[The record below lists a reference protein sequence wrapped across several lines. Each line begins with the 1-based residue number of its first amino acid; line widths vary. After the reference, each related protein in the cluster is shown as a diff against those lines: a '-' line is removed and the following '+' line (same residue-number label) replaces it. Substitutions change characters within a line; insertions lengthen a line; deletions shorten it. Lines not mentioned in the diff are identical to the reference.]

1 MRIIVTAIVLTAS
14 PADRLTAQ
22 CPDGAPPP
30 CRVATGP
37 PRVPLDANALAV
49 MPFRTSG
56 PSAEAAWLGEGMVD
70 LLSVALDGFADWR
83 TVHPRTVLARV
94 AGPGPDL
101 AAAAGAARAAGAS
114 AMVVGSAVAVGPQL
128 RLHAEL
134 YDAVR
139 VTRLAVVDAS
149 GALERPGP
157 LVDSIAVGLAQERL
171 RRHPVAGSR
180 PPHEYAT
187 TSPQALRI
195 YVAAEREARR
205 GNFREAAESL
215 QRAVALDSAFGL
227 AYYRLYALSAFAG
240 APPGGGRFDL
250 PRMVRAGLSRSA
262 GLPQRQRDLLA
273 TIDLQQ
279 RGLVADALRRAD
291 ELGRRYPDDA
301 EAAYIEGESYYH
313 LGAFVGEP
321 QGRALA
327 AFERG
332 VQLDPGLLEN
342 YNHAIEL
349 RCIAGDSAAA
359 FALLQRALAQAPAY
373 GIARAIELTLRV
385 GFRGEDPRRVLRTLG
400 PIDTGVVFTRALLE
414 ALRSFDAEPAKAIAV
429 ADTIAAAL
437 TGPEQSRAIRSQ
449 FLLARAKYRLV
460 QGRQAAADSLILEAR
475 LLDPSGAATVTTAVL
490 RSLLIGDAAAARVA
504 ARTLAESRDD
514 AARFGGVMTA
524 VWAAALDG
532 DTILAGS
539 LLRRVLPAELF
550 PEYQAALL
558 TGLAGLAAL
567 QRGDSAQARALLP
580 AVLAVIPY
588 TVLTVSGGA
597 RGDPAD
603 RIAVLLAQ
611 LERAAGDLGSA
622 RRRLEFLS
630 YLTGLT
636 LHRAEAEELKG
647 QIAEQQGDRAA
658 AIRAY
663 RNFIALWNRADTELQ
678 PRVQAAREAVA
689 RLERN

>member
-1 MRIIVTAIVLTAS
+1 MRPLLVFSVLLSAG
-14 PADRLTAQ
+14 PAVRLFAQ

-30 CRVATGP
+30 CRVAGGP
-37 PRVPLDANALAV
+37 ARVPLDANALAV

-56 PSAEAAWLGEGMVD
+56 PTAEAAWLGEGMVD

-94 AGPGPDL
+94 SGPGSDL

-114 AMVVGSAVAVGPQL
+114 TMIVGSAVAVGPQL

-139 VTRLAVVDAS
+139 VTRLASVDAN
-149 GALERPGP
+149 GTLERPGP
-157 LVDSIAVGLAQERL
+157 VVDSIAVGLAQERL

-180 PPHEYAT
+180 APHEYAT

-215 QRAVALDSAFGL
+215 QRAVAVDSAFGL
-227 AYYRLYALSAFAG
+227 AYYRLYTVSAFAG
-240 APPGGGRFDL
+240 APPGGGRFDM
-250 PRMVRAGLSRSA
+250 PRMIRTGLNRSA
-262 GLPQRQRDLLA
+262 GLPQRQRDLLE
-273 TIDLQQ
+273 TVDFQQ
-279 RGLVADALRRAD
+279 RGIVAEALRRAD

-313 LGAFVGEP
+313 LGVFVGEP
-321 QGRALA
+321 HARALA

-332 VQLDPGLLEN
+332 VRLDPGFLEN

-349 RCIAGDSAAA
+349 RCIAGDTTAVW
-359 FALLQRALAQAPAY
+359 ALLRRAQAQAPAY
-373 GIARAIELTLRV
+373 GIARAIELAMRV
-385 GFRGEDPRRVLRTLG
+385 GLRGEAPRQVLRTLG
-400 PIDTGVVFTRALLE
+400 PIDTGVVFNRAILE
-414 ALRSFDAEPAKAIAV
+414 AVRSFDAEPAKAIAV
-429 ADTIAAAL
+429 ADTIAAIL
-437 TGPEQSRAIRSQ
+437 TQADQPRAIRAQ
-449 FLLARAKYRLV
+449 FLLSRATLRLV
-460 QGRQAAADSLILEAR
+460 QGRIAAGDSLILQAR
-475 LLDPSGAATVTTAVL
+475 LLDPSGAATITVAAL
-490 RSLLIGDAAAARVA
+490 RSLLTGDAAAARIA
-504 ARTLAESRDD
+504 ARSLAESPDD
-514 AARFGGVMTA
+514 GARFGGVMTA

-558 TGLAGLAAL
+558 TGLAGLSAL
-567 QRGDSAQARALLP
+567 WRGDSTQARALLP
-580 AVLAVIPY
+580 AVLDVIPY

-611 LERAAGDLGSA
+611 LERAAGNPSSA
-622 RRRLEFLS
+622 LRRLEFLS
-630 YLTGLT
+630 YITGLT
-636 LHRAEAEELKG
+636 MHRADAEELRA
-647 QIAEQQGDRAA
+647 QIAEQQGDTAT

-663 RNFIALWNRADTELQ
+663 RNFIDMWKDADPELQ
-678 PRVQAAREAVA
+678 PRVQAAREALA
-689 RLERN
+689 RLGR